1 MIGLMHQ
8 RAFAGA
14 LLLISGLVGVH
25 AAELKSSGFL
35 EDVPKLES
43 DADRKGAMVWNKPDS
58 NLGGYD
64 KIAID
69 SIEVWYD
76 PDAEN
81 KGINPDQL
89 KTFTDAFRETIIDA
103 LEPDYPVVTKAGDG
117 VLRIRLAVTN
127 VRTRKQGLKLY
138 HIGITGI
145 GMAILEESSGKS
157 ILVDKAMLEAELLDS
172 QTGDRLAVLIDPHPQ
187 LVDPS
192 QSSEQSGGGLT
203 AELIPGS
210 EPSWPNLKKTMAF
223 YAKRLRD
230 RLDKAHGK

>member
-1 MIGLMHQ
+1 MICLTH
-8 RAFAGA
+8 RRVFAGA
-14 LLLISGLVGVH
+14 LLLSAGLLSAH
-25 AAELKSSGFL
+25 AAEMTSSGFL
-35 EDVPKLES
+35 ENVPTLEP

-58 NLGGYD
+58 DLGGYD

-89 KTFTDAFRETIIDA
+89 KAFTDAFRETIIEA
-103 LEPDYPVVTKAGDG
+103 LEPDYPVVTKAGEG

-127 VRTRKQGLKLY
+127 VRTHKQGLRLY
-138 HIGITGI
+138 HIGISGI
-145 GMAILEESSGKS
+145 GMKILEESSGKS

-192 QSSEQSGGGLT
+192 QSSDQSGGGLA